1 LSALPG
7 EAPQTK
13 KISLIKNK
21 KIIKNNFAWY
31 QEFEFDFFK
40 QTKVAKKMYF
50 FWHFWKK
57 KFVWN

>member
-50 FWHFWKK
+50 F
-57 KFVWN
+57 